1 MSSQV
6 GQGAVCVAIIGKSKL
21 LRFCCCDKLQQSRI
35 RLDDDNDI
43 GDDDDDKDGFDVC
56 LCVFI
61 VATLQRGLDQICHAV
76 SRVARLPG
84 SFCSG

>member
-1 MSSQV
+1 M
-6 GQGAVCVAIIGKSKL
+6 AIIGKSKL
-21 LRFCCCDKLQQSRI
+21 LRFCCCDKLQQSMI

-43 GDDDDDKDGFDVC
+43 GDDDDDNDGFDVC

>member
-1 MSSQV
+1 M
-6 GQGAVCVAIIGKSKL
+6 AIIGKSKL
-21 LRFCCCDKLQQSRI
+21 LRFCCCDKLQQSMI

-43 GDDDDDKDGFDVC
+43 GNDDDDEDGFDVC

>member
-1 MSSQV
+1 M
-6 GQGAVCVAIIGKSKL
+6 AIIGKSKL

-43 GDDDDDKDGFDVC
+43 GDDDDDNDGFDVC

>member
-43 GDDDDDKDGFDVC
+43 RDDDDDKYGFDVC

-61 VATLQRGLDQICHAV
+61 VATLQRGLYQVGHAV

>member
-1 MSSQV
+1 MAS
-6 GQGAVCVAIIGKSKL
+6 CN
-21 LRFCCCDKLQQSRI
+21 

-43 GDDDDDKDGFDVC
+43 GDDDDDDENDGFDVC

-61 VATLQRGLDQICHAV
+61 VVTLQRGLDQVGHPV

-84 SFCSG
+84 SFCSV